1 MKTVKFLLPVMAL
14 FGLPACFNKA
24 DIPSEIK
31 ANAVVSGET
40 TSRVVHTVEIS
51 AQLEQLFRAECESL
65 AIQAGL
71 QRETPPFETYVASCI
86 ATKSQAFMAQLLQF
100 IQEQQQ
106 QQGNQEPQP

>member
-1 MKTVKFLLPVMAL
+1 MDYRLV
-14 FGLPACFNKA
+14 FNKA
-24 DIPSEIK
+24 DILHQEIK

-71 QRETPPFETYVASCI
+71 QRETPPFETYVAPH
-86 ATKSQAFMAQLLQF
+86 A
-100 IQEQQQ
+100 
-106 QQGNQEPQP
+106 